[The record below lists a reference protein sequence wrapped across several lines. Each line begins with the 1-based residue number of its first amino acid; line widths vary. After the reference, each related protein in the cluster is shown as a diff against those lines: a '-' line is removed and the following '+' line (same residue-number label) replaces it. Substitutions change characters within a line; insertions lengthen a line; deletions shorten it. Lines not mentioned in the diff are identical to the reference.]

1 MGRHRSSP
9 APTPPASGSA
19 RSRAGR
25 ALPAGPAGSKRALAV
40 PTPRAAPC
48 SPEIRGCSPARREL
62 GQPQTGPGPPEK
74 PQGRE
79 ETLSPAPRGSGP
91 PPRAFVLRSPLMSL
105 PGRRLPEPFR
115 SSRPATSG
123 PRIPGGDQP
132 GVTPWRRGSPGAWGQ
147 TVVVAPGERLRSG
160 PVRRHRHGS
169 AVGCTEEAPV
179 PLEEEKQP
187 AAKGRAWE
195 ETLGSGRRA
204 ISTLIRADPG
214 KELPQRQKRSSDS
227 PGGALTTESYPE
239 FSSNY
244 WQDAPEHAEEHKSS
258 CRGAAEGTE
267 GTFPGGEVISSLA
280 SLRLA
285 AGAGG
290 VRQDTGAAQPSR
302 PPPGSEFLRF
312 RWAGR
317 EVNRQGFPRLAP
329 APYLLAGTPQAGQLG
344 APRPLPALRQKPR
357 EQREREAAAV
367 STTLP
372 APGLLG
378 GATGRGEP
386 QHHHLVPGHR
396 GDSCPVLL
404 GLGPAS
410 LSPPSSTRSG

>member
-1 MGRHRSSP
+1 
-9 APTPPASGSA
+9 
-19 RSRAGR
+19 
-25 ALPAGPAGSKRALAV
+25 
-40 PTPRAAPC
+40 
-48 SPEIRGCSPARREL
+48 
-62 GQPQTGPGPPEK
+62 
-74 PQGRE
+74 
-79 ETLSPAPRGSGP
+79 
-91 PPRAFVLRSPLMSL
+91 MSL
-105 PGRRLPEPFR
+105 PGRRLPETFR

-132 GVTPWRRGSPGAWGQ
+132 DVTPWRRGSPGAWGQ

-169 AVGCTEEAPV
+169 AVGRTEEAPV
-179 PLEEEKQP
+179 PLEEENWP
-187 AAKGRAWE
+187 AARGRAWE
-195 ETLGSGRRA
+195 EKLGSGRRA
-204 ISTLIRADPG
+204 IGTQIRADPG
-214 KELPQRQKRSSDS
+214 KALPQRQKRSSDS
-227 PGGALTTESYPE
+227 PGGALPTESYPE

-244 WQDAPEHAEEHKSS
+244 WQDAPEHAERIINPPAVGRLRAR
-258 CRGAAEGTE
+258 RGR
-267 GTFPGGEVISSLA
+267 FRGGEVISSLA

-372 APGLLG
+372 APRLLG
-378 GATGRGEP
+378 GATGRGGAP
-386 QHHHLVPGHR
+386 
-396 GDSCPVLL
+396 
-404 GLGPAS
+404 
-410 LSPPSSTRSG
+410 PPSPRARAQR